1 MRAIEQIARSRGLR
15 SASGASDGAERA
27 RPRVARCWGGTEAV
41 SVLQEIAVDP
51 GLYEGYAIDLDGTM
65 YLGVELLPGAAAT
78 IATLRALDRR
88 IVYLSNNPSTPGNA
102 TPSCSRD
109 SACRRRPEAI
119 VNSSGV
125 MVEYLQRRHP
135 GARLFVIG
143 EASFQGELRR
153 GRVSTLTEDPGRTD
167 VVVAAFD
174 RTFDYR
180 KLQIAFDAI
189 RGGARLV
196 ATNPD
201 PYCPVPGGGL
211 PDCGAITAAIEAAT
225 GVRADAVV
233 GKPSE
238 TMAQAA
244 LSRLGVRPAEAIV
257 VGDRLDTDVAM
268 GVRAGMH
275 TALVLTGATRREHLA
290 GRRRAAGVRAGRP
303 ARACCPPRHR
313 DAGRTVGETGER
325 GGRAGPAVLGR
336 RSRASPSPTGARRG
350 TRRRTRCRRFSSRST
365 RACRRSSA
373 TCSARTTGASSS
385 STTRRSTARPT
396 AAVQSRRSRSRSCGG
411 WMPGG
416 GSPRSS
422 QGRGSRSSTRCST
435 WCAAARC
442 SRSRSRTRPR
452 FTRGSSSRR
461 SRRSGTEAWRSTCC

>member
-1 MRAIEQIARSRGLR
+1 M
-15 SASGASDGAERA
+15 SA
-27 RPRVARCWGGTEAV
+27 
-41 SVLQEIAVDP
+41 LQEVAVDP
-51 GLYEGYAIDLDGTM
+51 SLYEGYAIDLDGTM

-78 IATLRALDRR
+78 IAALRALDRR
-88 IVYLSNNPSTPGNA
+88 IVYLSNKPLDTREHYAELLTRLGVP
-102 TPSCSRD
+102 T
-109 SACRRRPEAI
+109 RPEAI

-125 MVEYLQRRHP
+125 MVEYLQQCHP

-143 EASFQGELRR
+143 EAPFQDELRR
-153 GRVSTLTEDPGRTD
+153 GGCRLTEDPGRTD

-238 TMAQAA
+238 TMARAA

-275 TALVLTGATRREHLA
+275 TALVLTGATRREHIA
-290 GRRRAAGVRAGRP
+290 
-303 ARACCPPRHR
+303 
-313 DAGRTVGETGER
+313 
-325 GGRAGPAVLGR
+325 
-336 RSRASPSPTGARRG
+336 
-350 TRRRTRCRRFSSRST
+350 
-365 RACRRSSA
+365 
-373 TCSARTTGASSS
+373 ASSV
-385 STTRRSTARPT
+385 RPEF
-396 AAVQSRRSRSRSCGG
+396 VLEDLRGLL
-411 WMPGG
+411 
-416 GSPRSS
+416 PR
-422 QGRGSRSSTRCST
+422 
-435 WCAAARC
+435 A
-442 SRSRSRTRPR
+442 
-452 FTRGSSSRR
+452 
-461 SRRSGTEAWRSTCC
+461 

>member
-1 MRAIEQIARSRGLR
+1 MR
-15 SASGASDGAERA
+15 
-27 RPRVARCWGGTEAV
+27 GGTEAV
-41 SVLQEIAVDP
+41 SALQEVAVDP
-51 GLYEGYAIDLDGTM
+51 SLYEGYAIDLDGTM

-78 IATLRALDRR
+78 IAALRALDRR
-88 IVYLSNNPSTPGNA
+88 IVYLSNKPLDTREHYAELLTRLGVP
-102 TPSCSRD
+102 T
-109 SACRRRPEAI
+109 RPEAI

-125 MVEYLQRRHP
+125 MVEYLQRCHP

-143 EASFQGELRR
+143 EAPFQDELRR
-153 GRVSTLTEDPGRTD
+153 GGCRLTEDPGETD

-238 TMAQAA
+238 TMARAA
-244 LSRLGVRPAEAIV
+244 LSRLGVRPAEAII

-275 TALVLTGATRREHLA
+275 TALVLTGATRREHIA
-290 GRRRAAGVRAGRP
+290 
-303 ARACCPPRHR
+303 
-313 DAGRTVGETGER
+313 
-325 GGRAGPAVLGR
+325 
-336 RSRASPSPTGARRG
+336 
-350 TRRRTRCRRFSSRST
+350 
-365 RACRRSSA
+365 
-373 TCSARTTGASSS
+373 ASSV
-385 STTRRSTARPT
+385 RPEF
-396 AAVQSRRSRSRSCGG
+396 VLEDLRGLL
-411 WMPGG
+411 
-416 GSPRSS
+416 PR
-422 QGRGSRSSTRCST
+422 
-435 WCAAARC
+435 A
-442 SRSRSRTRPR
+442 
-452 FTRGSSSRR
+452 
-461 SRRSGTEAWRSTCC
+461 